1 VLAGWGG
8 SGGLSGFKD
17 PKSAL
22 SKYGTNQGR
31 LFVFKLGGR
40 QQVAALP
47 REEGAMSEAPPPL
60 EADAAT
66 LQRGFAAYHRN
77 CLVCHGFYAQSEGV
91 VPDLRIAPRG
101 IWDNY
106 DAIVL
111 GGALADGGMASFK
124 DILSKED
131 VAAIRAYVLSQAHAL
146 WGATRASTSTPV
158 KN

>member
-1 VLAGWGG
+1 LAAWGAT
-8 SGGLSGFKD
+8 GGHAGFKD

-40 QQVAALP
+40 QHVTPLP
-47 REEGAMSEAPPPL
+47 REEGEMHQAPPAL
-60 EADAAT
+60 EADAAM
-66 LQRGFAAYHRN
+66 LQKGFDAYHRN

-91 VPDLRIAPRG
+91 VPDLRTVPRG

-111 GGALADGGMASFK
+111 GGALAGGGMASFK
-124 DILSKED
+124 DIL
-131 VAAIRAYVLSQAHAL
+131 
-146 WGATRASTSTPV
+146 
-158 KN
+158 